1 MEVRPKGELPVPFSE
16 KIAMTYS
23 ILSRVLVL
31 WVPDI
36 VLYVN
41 AMFTLYNL
49 EGLNFTGHGSR

>member
-1 MEVRPKGELPVPFSE
+1 MVDIFNILFLSRWL
-16 KIAMTYS
+16 S
-23 ILSRVLVL
+23 ILSQVLVL